1 MTNMDKPKR
10 IERLMPEVKIKT
22 VHKKT
27 ASNVWPIS
35 GCIIN
40 NNEIKN
46 IIKTDNKYSVKRL
59 ELLLLERILANI
71 TIKKGF
77 TTSIGWN
84 LGKKNRSI
92 HLFDPLTSIPI
103 IGTKESEIKDIK
115 NRIIE
120 YLNNLS
126 LLRDEKTNIKSIPI
140 PT

>member
-1 MTNMDKPKR
+1 MTNIDKTKR
-10 IERLMPEVKIKT
+10 IERLIPEVKIKT

-40 NNEIKN
+40 NNEITN
-46 IIKTDNKYSVKRL
+46 IIQTDNKYSVKRL

-77 TTSIGWN
+77 NTSIGWN

-92 HLFDPLTSIPI
+92 HLFDPLTSTPI
-103 IGTKESEIKDIK
+103 IGTKESEIRDIK

-120 YLNNLS
+120 YLYNLS